1 MVFWR
6 KKKNIAQ
13 QEQDEQDDKILHHPD
28 EPAIEPPTEYDPE
41 INRDFIDHELEET
54 TEEILDELDVMPV
67 PEHTPFQ
74 DTKEAEEL
82 GDHTEEGG
90 WLSRMTKG
98 LSKSSSKIGK
108 GITDIFTKRKL
119 DQHMVDELEELL
131 ITSDLGPATA
141 AQIVEGFAKDRFD
154 KDIEPEEVKDALAQS
169 MAAILKPVAKPLVIK
184 KPDNGP
190 FTILVCGV
198 NGVGK
203 TTTIGKLAQIY
214 KKQSGL
220 DVMLAAGDTFRAAA
234 IEQLQVW
241 GERTGCKVYAK
252 ELDSDAAAV
261 AYESY
266 QQAKENG
273 ADVLMIDTA
282 GRLQNK
288 SNLME
293 ELAKI
298 VRVLKKQDDNLP
310 HAVLLVLDATTGQNA
325 HSQVKTFKDMV
336 DVTGLIV
343 TKLDGSARGG
353 VVVSLAE
360 QFGLPIHA
368 IGVGERAQDLSPFN
382 ADEFAK
388 ALIGLKV

>member
-1 MVFWR
+1 
-6 KKKNIAQ
+6 
-13 QEQDEQDDKILHHPD
+13 
-28 EPAIEPPTEYDPE
+28 
-41 INRDFIDHELEET
+41 
-54 TEEILDELDVMPV
+54 
-67 PEHTPFQ
+67 
-74 DTKEAEEL
+74 
-82 GDHTEEGG
+82 
-90 WLSRMTKG
+90 
-98 LSKSSSKIGK
+98 
-108 GITDIFTKRKL
+108 
-119 DQHMVDELEELL
+119 ELEELL
-131 ITSDLGPATA
+131 ITADLGPATA
-141 AQIVEGFAKDRFD
+141 ARIVNDFAQDKFD
-154 KDIEPEEVKDALAQS
+154 KDIDPEDVKVALAES
-169 MAAILKPVAKPLVIK
+169 VAEILTPVAKPLVIQ

-214 KKQSGL
+214 KQQSGL
-220 DVMLAAGDTFRAAA
+220 NVMLAAGDTFRAAA
-234 IEQLQVW
+234 VEQLGIW
-241 GERTGCKVYAK
+241 AERTGSDFYSK

-261 AYESY
+261 AYEAY
-266 QQAKENG
+266 QQAKEKG

-298 VRVLKKQDDNLP
+298 VRVLKKQDENLP

-325 HSQVKTFKDMV
+325 HSQVQTFKDMV

-368 IGVGERAQDLSPFN
+368 IGVGERVQDLSPFN
-382 ADEFAK
+382 AEEFAK

>member
-6 KKKNIAQ
+6 KKNNQGA
-13 QEQDEQDDKILHHPD
+13 QEQEERDEKLLHHKD
-28 EPAIEPPTEYDPE
+28 DPAIEPPTEYDAELSP
-41 INRDFIDHELEET
+41 DFIHNELEG
-54 TEEILDELDVMPV
+54 TENDIIDEWQDTPT
-67 PEHTPFQ
+67 PDHTPFL
-74 DTKEAEEL
+74 DAKEADDL
-82 GDHTEEGG
+82 KDHTEEGG
-90 WLSRMTKG
+90 WFSRMTKG
-98 LSKSSSKIGK
+98 LTKSSSKIGS
-108 GITDIFTKRKL
+108 GITDIFTKKKL
-119 DQHMVDELEELL
+119 DQAMVDELEELL
-131 ITSDLGPATA
+131 ITADLGPSTA
-141 AQIVEGFAKDRFD
+141 AKIVNDFAKDRFD
-154 KDIEPEEVKDALAQS
+154 KDVEPDEVKDALAGSIASVLQ
-169 MAAILKPVAKPLVIK
+169 PVAKPLAIK

-214 KKQSGL
+214 KNDGGRS
-220 DVMLAAGDTFRAAA
+220 VMLAAGDTFRAAA
-234 IEQLQVW
+234 IEQLQIW
-241 GERTGCKVYAK
+241 GERTGCDVYAK

-261 AYESY
+261 AFESY
-266 QQAKENG
+266 QKAKEQG
-273 ADVLMIDTA
+273 TDILMIDTA

-298 VRVLKKQDDNLP
+298 VRVLKKQDENLP

-336 DVTGLIV
+336 NVTGLIV

-353 VVVSLAE
+353 VVVSLASE
-360 QFGLPIHA
+360 FGLPIHA

-382 ADEFAK
+382 AEEFAK
-388 ALIGLKV
+388 ALVGSA

>member
-6 KKKNIAQ
+6 KKKNAVE
-13 QEQDEQDDKILHHPD
+13 QEQEEREDKIIHHPG
-28 EPAIEPPTEYDPE
+28 EPAIEPPTESDPE
-41 INRDFIDHELEET
+41 MSENFIEHELEESA
-54 TEEILDELDVMPV
+54 EEILDELDVTPV
-67 PEHTPFQ
+67 PRHTPVQ

-82 GDHTEEGG
+82 SDHTEEGG

-98 LSKSSSKIGK
+98 LSKSSSKIGQ

-119 DQHMVDELEELL
+119 DQEMLDELEDLL
-131 ITSDLGPATA
+131 ITADLGPATA
-141 AQIVEGFAKDRFD
+141 AQIVESFAKDRFD
-154 KDIEPEEVKDALAQS
+154 KDIDTEEVRQALAAS
-169 MAAILKPVAKPLVIK
+169 MTEIVGPVAKPLVIR
-184 KPDNGP
+184 KPENGP

-203 TTTIGKLAQIY
+203 TTTIGKLAQMY
-214 KKQSGL
+214 KRQSGL
-220 DVMLAAGDTFRAAA
+220 NVMLAAGDTFRAAA

-241 GERTGCKVYAK
+241 GERTGCTVYAK

-266 QQAKENG
+266 EKAKQEG

-288 SNLME
+288 ANLME

-298 VRVLKKQDDNLP
+298 VRVLKKQDENLP

-336 DVTGLIV
+336 DVSGLIV

-368 IGVGERAQDLSPFN
+368 IGVGEKAEDLSPFN
-382 ADEFAK
+382 ADDFSK
-388 ALIGLKV
+388 ALIGLKL